1 MIQGDKMTQANDIIL
16 DSAGNILIVGT
27 TSNSNQM
34 ALRRYQP
41 TNGSFSNFTINSTTI
56 SFSPSSV
63 ANRIILDGFKI
74 VLGGNVGTGMGMAR
88 LHP

>member
-1 MIQGDKMTQANDIIL
+1 MTQANDIVL
-16 DSAGNILIVGT
+16 DSAGNILIAGT

-41 TNGSFSNFTINSTTI
+41 TNGPLSNFTINSTTI